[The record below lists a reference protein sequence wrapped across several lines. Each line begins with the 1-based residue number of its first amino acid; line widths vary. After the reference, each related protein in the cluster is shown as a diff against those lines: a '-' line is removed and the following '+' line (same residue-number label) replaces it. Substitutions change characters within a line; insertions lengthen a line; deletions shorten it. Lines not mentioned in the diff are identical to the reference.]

1 MTKFTTGVLIIDIY
15 EYFCK
20 LFQVCFFPMIRIPF
34 SAHSEAASPS
44 KGKIHPFEGKRTATQ
59 SDETQSGASETER
72 VEVIEARLAALERK
86 LVRHA
91 EDLKVQVSD
100 RVLRIQSRLEN
111 AMKPFEVESP
121 EMELDGNDS
130 NILSFAGE
138 FTQLHHLHATNGCTA
153 LNDLNQTLKATRE
166 HLEALAS
173 SVERMKRSVSKR
185 SEDLAP
191 S

>member
-15 EYFCK
+15 EYFCI
-20 LFQVCFFPMIRIPF
+20 LFKVCFLPMIRIPF

-44 KGKIHPFEGKRTATQ
+44 KGKIQPFDGNLIAARPES
-59 SDETQSGASETER
+59 SDAER
-72 VEVIEARLAALERK
+72 VEVIEARLATLERK
-86 LVRHA
+86 LVSHA

-111 AMKPFEVESP
+111 AMKPFVADSQ
-121 EMELDGNDS
+121 EMEPDQNGS
-130 NILSFAGE
+130 NILSFSGE
-138 FTQLHHLHATNGCTA
+138 FTQLHHLHASNACTA
-153 LNDLNQTLKATRE
+153 LSDLNQTLKATRE

-185 SEDLAP
+185 SEDLAA